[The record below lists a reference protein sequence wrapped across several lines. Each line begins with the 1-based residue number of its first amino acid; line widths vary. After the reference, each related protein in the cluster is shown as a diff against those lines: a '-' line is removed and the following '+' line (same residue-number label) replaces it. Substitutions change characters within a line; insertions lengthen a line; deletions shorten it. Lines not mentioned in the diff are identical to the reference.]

1 MNKVAFDAWLKTDP
15 LHNPNAPPGP
25 AFMPQYTNASASQA
39 SHLDKAATA
48 AFDAGNHGRDI
59 SDEYVRGTVLSAV
72 VLFLTALSQ
81 RFNIRNVRL
90 GIIGT
95 ALLVLAYS
103 IVILETTGD

>member
-59 SDEYVRGTVLSAV
+59 SDEYVRGTVLLAV
-72 VLFLTALSQ
+72 VLFSDRAKSAIQ
-81 RFNIRNVRL
+81 HPERAAWHHRHCAVGARL
-90 GIIGT
+90 QHRHP
-95 ALLVLAYS
+95 
-103 IVILETTGD
+103 